1 MAAIAKVHREVYVP
15 SPKEGVSA
23 VVSTKYTGRGFWREE
38 TLSYQSSSDW
48 SDTHQMRTSEDGGQ
62 TWSAWRMFRK
72 EWPMQEGFTKEEVP
86 FAGCRDP
93 ESGKLVQFVFQRI
106 LIGEGTEALA
116 KSWTQETPTF
126 FDHNFWQISGDEGR
140 TWGEPHQLRYED
152 GPFFDPGN
160 WGNEAYL
167 RTNRMYGGYSAV
179 ATREGTIVYPAAGV
193 PLEITDRGEKE
204 TVRAVRCFIGKW
216 REAANTYQWELSDP
230 IYVPHRISGRG
241 MQEPCM
247 AQLSDGRLFLVM
259 RGSNIVLKSD
269 PWKGEV
275 ESPGRKW
282 MSLSEDGGRTW
293 TPVTDL
299 RYDTGEPFYSPAT
312 FASMLRHSRTGKLYW
327 FGNIT
332 PDPPDGNRPRYPLY
346 VAEVEESIPA
356 LKKETLT
363 VIDDRDPKTD
373 PELVQFSN
381 FNLFEHPETGQIE
394 LYMTRYGETPGN
406 IWTANAYKY
415 AITLV

>member
-1 MAAIAKVHREVYVP
+1 MAAIAKVNREVYVP

-23 VVSTKYTGRGFWREE
+23 VVSTKYTGRGLWREE
-38 TLSYQSSSDW
+38 TLSYQASSDW
-48 SDTHQMRTSEDGGQ
+48 SDTHQMRTSEDGGR
-62 TWSAWRMFRK
+62 TWSEWRMFRK
-72 EWPMQEGFTKEEVP
+72 EWPMQGGFTKTESP
-86 FAGCRDP
+86 CARCYDP
-93 ESGKLVQFVFQRI
+93 ESGKMVQFVFQRI

-116 KSWTQETPTF
+116 KSWTQEAPTY
-126 FDHNFWQISGDEGR
+126 FDHNFWQISDDEGR
-140 TWGEPHQLRYED
+140 TWGGPHQLRYED
-152 GPFFDPGN
+152 GPFFDPDD
-160 WGNEAYL
+160 WGNNEYL
-167 RTNRMYGGYSAV
+167 RTNRMYGCYNAV
-179 ATREGTIVYPAAGV
+179 ATREGTIVYPACEV
-193 PLEITDRGEKE
+193 PLEITDRGKKE
-204 TVRAVRCFIGKW
+204 TVGAVLCFIGKW
-216 REAANTYQWELSDP
+216 QKAANIYQWELADP

-241 MQEPCM
+241 LQEPCIT
-247 AQLSDGRLFLVM
+247 QLSDGRLFLMM
-259 RGSNIVLKSD
+259 RGSNVVVKSD

-299 RYDTGEPFYSPAT
+299 RYDTGEQFYSPAA
-312 FASMLRHSRTGKLYW
+312 FAKMLRHSRTGKLYW

-332 PDPPDGNRPRYPLY
+332 PAPPDGNRPRYPLY
-346 VAEVEESIPA
+346 IAEVEESIPA
-356 LKKETLT
+356 IKKETLT
-363 VIDDRDPKTD
+363 VIDDRDPKMD

-406 IWTANAYKY
+406 MWTANAYKY

>member
-1 MAAIAKVHREVYVP
+1 MATIAKVHREVYVP
-15 SPKEGVSA
+15 SPEEGVSA
-23 VVSTKYTGRGFWREE
+23 VVSTKYTGRGLWREE
-38 TLSYQSSSDW
+38 ELSYQRSSDW
-48 SDTHQMRTSEDGGQ
+48 SDTHQMRTSEDGGH
-62 TWSAWRMFRK
+62 TWSEWRMLRK
-72 EWPMQEGFTKEEVP
+72 EWPMQEGFTKEQMP
-86 FAGCRDP
+86 FARCIDP
-93 ESGKLVQFVFQRI
+93 ESGKMVQFVFQRI

-116 KSWTQETPTF
+116 KSWTQEAPTY
-126 FDHNFWQISGDEGR
+126 FDHNFYQISGDEGR
-140 TWGEPHQLRYED
+140 TWGELHQLRYED
-152 GPFFDPGN
+152 GPVFDPDD
-160 WGNEAYL
+160 WGNDEYL
-167 RTNRMYGGYSAV
+167 RTNRMYGAYSAV
-179 ATREGTIVYPAAGV
+179 ATRQGTIVYPAVGV

-204 TVRAVRCFIGKW
+204 TVHAVLCFIGKW
-216 REAANTYQWELSDP
+216 REATHTYQWEISDP

-332 PDPPDGNRPRYPLY
+332 PAPPDGNRPRYPLY
-346 VAEVEESIPA
+346 LAEVEESIPA
-356 LKKETLT
+356 LKKNTLT

-394 LYMTRYGETPGN
+394 LTMTRYGETPGN

-415 AITLV
+415 TITLV

>member
-1 MAAIAKVHREVYVP
+1 
-15 SPKEGVSA
+15 
-23 VVSTKYTGRGFWREE
+23 
-38 TLSYQSSSDW
+38 
-48 SDTHQMRTSEDGGQ
+48 
-62 TWSAWRMFRK
+62 
-72 EWPMQEGFTKEEVP
+72 
-86 FAGCRDP
+86 
-93 ESGKLVQFVFQRI
+93 
-106 LIGEGTEALA
+106 
-116 KSWTQETPTF
+116 
-126 FDHNFWQISGDEGR
+126 
-140 TWGEPHQLRYED
+140 
-152 GPFFDPGN
+152 
-160 WGNEAYL
+160 
-167 RTNRMYGGYSAV
+167 
-179 ATREGTIVYPAAGV
+179 
-193 PLEITDRGEKE
+193 
-204 TVRAVRCFIGKW
+204 
-216 REAANTYQWELSDP
+216 
-230 IYVPHRISGRG
+230 
-241 MQEPCM
+241 M

-269 PWKGEV
+269 PWEGEV

-332 PDPPDGNRPRYPLY
+332 PAPPDGNRPRYPLY
-346 VAEVEESIPA
+346 LAEVEESIPA
-356 LKKETLT
+356 LKKNTLT

-406 IWTANAYKY
+406 IWTANAYRY